1 MKANVF
7 NQTDYDIDL
16 KYYKYF
22 LSNALKVSGVNGEV
36 NLLFSNDNYIR
47 ELNKK
52 FRNKDKATDILTFPA
67 GDKFDREEGGDII
80 ISYEWVKNRYEEKK
94 IKKTIIKLII
104 HSVLHLSGVHHSYSE
119 KSLKENYRK
128 MKELYIKIISYIK
141 IKRKIKKYN
150 TEENINIWEII
161 L

>member
-7 NQTDYDIDL
+7 NQTDYNIDL

-22 LSNALKVSGVNGEV
+22 LSNALKVAGINGEV

-52 FRNKDKATDILTFPA
+52 FRNKDKATDVLTFPA
-67 GDKFDREEGGDII
+67 GDIEEGGDIV

-104 HSVLHLSGVHHSYSE
+104 HSILHLRGVHHNYSE
-119 KSLKENYRK
+119 KSLKENYKK
-128 MKELYIKIISYIK
+128 MKELYLKIILHIK
-141 IKRKIKKYN
+141 NRRNKK
-150 TEENINIWEII
+150 ENINI
-161 L
+161 

>member
-7 NQTDYDIDL
+7 NQTDYYIDL

-22 LSNALKVSGVNGEV
+22 LSNALKVSGINGEV

-52 FRNKDKATDILTFPA
+52 FRNKDKATDVLTFPA
-67 GDKFDREEGGDII
+67 GDKFDREGGGDII

-104 HSVLHLSGVHHSYSE
+104 HSVLHLSGVHHNYSE
-119 KSLKENYRK
+119 KSLKENYKK
-128 MKELYIKIISYIK
+128 MKELYLKIILHIK
-141 IKRKIKKYN
+141 NKRNKK
-150 TEENINIWEII
+150 ENINI
-161 L
+161 

>member
-22 LSNALKVSGVNGEV
+22 LSNALKVAGINGEV

-52 FRNKDKATDILTFPA
+52 PILWK
-67 GDKFDREEGGDII
+67 GDK
-80 ISYEWVKNRYEEKK
+80 EK
-94 IKKTIIKLII
+94 
-104 HSVLHLSGVHHSYSE
+104 
-119 KSLKENYRK
+119 YR
-128 MKELYIKIISYIK
+128 
-141 IKRKIKKYN
+141 
-150 TEENINIWEII
+150 NICG
-161 L
+161 

>member
-22 LSNALKVSGVNGEV
+22 LSNALKVAGINGEV

-52 FRNKDKATDILTFPA
+52 FRNKDKATDVLTFPA
-67 GDKFDREEGGDII
+67 GDIEEGGDIV
-80 ISYEWVKNRYEEKK
+80 ISYEWVKNRYEEKN

-104 HSVLHLSGVHHSYSE
+104 HSILHLRGVHHNYSE
-119 KSLKENYRK
+119 KSLKENYKK
-128 MKELYIKIISYIK
+128 MKELYLKIILHIK
-141 IKRKIKKYN
+141 NRRNKK
-150 TEENINIWEII
+150 ENINI
-161 L
+161 

>member
-7 NQTDYDIDL
+7 NQTDYYIDL

-22 LSNALKVSGVNGEV
+22 LSNALKVAGINGEV

-52 FRNKDKATDILTFPA
+52 FRNKDKATDVLTFPA
-67 GDKFDREEGGDII
+67 GDIEEGGDIV
-80 ISYEWVKNRYEEKK
+80 ISYEWVKNRYEEKN

-104 HSVLHLSGVHHSYSE
+104 HSILHLRGVHHNYSE
-119 KSLKENYRK
+119 KSLKENYKK
-128 MKELYIKIISYIK
+128 MKELYLKIILHIK
-141 IKRKIKKYN
+141 NKRNKK
-150 TEENINIWEII
+150 ENINI
-161 L
+161 

>member
-7 NQTDYDIDL
+7 NQTDYNIDL

-22 LSNALKVSGVNGEV
+22 LSNALKVAGINGEV

-52 FRNKDKATDILTFPA
+52 FRNKDKATDVLTFPA
-67 GDKFDREEGGDII
+67 GDIEEGGDIV
-80 ISYEWVKNRYEEKK
+80 ISYEWVKNRYEEKN

-104 HSVLHLSGVHHSYSE
+104 HSILHLRGVHHNYSE
-119 KSLKENYRK
+119 KSLKENYKK
-128 MKELYIKIISYIK
+128 MKELYLKIILHIK
-141 IKRKIKKYN
+141 NRRNKK
-150 TEENINIWEII
+150 ENINI
-161 L
+161 

>member
-22 LSNALKVSGVNGEV
+22 LSNALKVSGIKSDV
-36 NLLFSNDNYIR
+36 NLLFSDDKYIR

-52 FRNKDKATDILTFPA
+52 FRNKNKATDVLTFPA
-67 GDKFDREEGGDII
+67 GDIEEGGDIV
-80 ISYEWVKNRYEEKK
+80 ISYQWVKNRYEEKN

-104 HSVLHLSGVHHSYSE
+104 HSILHLRGVHHGYSE
-119 KSLKENYRK
+119 KSLKENYKK
-128 MKELYIKIISYIK
+128 MKELYLKIILHIK
-141 IKRKIKKYN
+141 NKRNKK
-150 TEENINIWEII
+150 ENINI
-161 L
+161 

>member
-22 LSNALKVSGVNGEV
+22 LSNALKVSGINGEV

-52 FRNKDKATDILTFPA
+52 FRNKDKATDVLTFPA
-67 GDKFDREEGGDII
+67 GDKFDREDGGDII

-104 HSVLHLSGVHHSYSE
+104 HSILHLIGVHHNYSE
-119 KSLKENYRK
+119 KSLKENYKK
-128 MKELYIKIISYIK
+128 MKELYLKIILHIK
-141 IKRKIKKYN
+141 NKRNKK
-150 TEENINIWEII
+150 ENINI
-161 L
+161 